1 MGRLNDK
8 DILIT
13 GGTSGIGLA
22 CARLFIEQGARV
34 TITGRNETKL
44 TAARESLPGTV
55 NTLCADVREVGQ
67 IEKMAAELRDTI
79 GGLDGL
85 LVNAGVAKFKPH
97 QEMDEATFDEV
108 ISTNVKG
115 TWFTLAK
122 CAPLMRT
129 GGAMVITSSIAPYK
143 GQTGV
148 GVYAASKAAA
158 RSMAR
163 SFSAELR
170 DRQIRVLALS
180 PGPIRTPIYDDMGT
194 PEEVDAMLER
204 MTRRI
209 PAGRFGT
216 PEEVAQA
223 ALFMLSDESSFMLG
237 AELILDGGKSQL

>member
-1 MGRLNDK
+1 MGRLKDK

-22 CARLFIEQGARV
+22 CAQLFLDEGAHV
-34 TITGRNETKL
+34 TLTGRSNASL
-44 TAARESLPGTV
+44 TAAREALNGTV
-55 NTLCADVREVGQ
+55 NTICADASDVSQ
-67 IEKMAAELRDTI
+67 IEQMAKELKDTI

-97 QEMDEATFDEV
+97 QEMDEATFDE
-108 ISTNVKG
+108 IMNTNVKG
-115 TWFTLAK
+115 TWFTLAR
-122 CAPLMRT
+122 CAPLMRA
-129 GGAMVITSSIAPYK
+129 GGSMVITTSIAPYK

-180 PGPIRTPIYDDMGT
+180 PGPVRTPIYDDMGT

-204 MTRRI
+204 MTSRI
-209 PAGRFGT
+209 PAGRIGT

-223 ALFMLSDESSFMLG
+223 ALFLISDESSFMLG
-237 AELILDGGKSQL
+237 AELIVDGGKSQL